1 MMKTSKWV
9 PVARIAIVLFLIVLF
24 FNAFSLFKEI
34 RRDVIYNNRS
44 YGLAVLNEYF
54 DEGNFYEIYE
64 RTVENRYADD
74 RLSVD
79 VSQYEAFGQYYHN
92 YMMARTHSDNQKYL
106 RRMEEA
112 KKQITWKKI
121 LNVIADLETELP

>member
-1 MMKTSKWV
+1 MKTSKWV

-106 RRMEEA
+106 RRMEDA

>member
-1 MMKTSKWV
+1 MKTSKWV
-9 PVARIAIVLFLIVLF
+9 PVARIAILLFLIVLF

-106 RRMEEA
+106 RRMEDA

>member
-1 MMKTSKWV
+1 MGSCCTDRDRAVS
-9 PVARIAIVLFLIVLF
+9 IVLF

-54 DEGNFYEIYE
+54 DEGNYYEIYE

-106 RRMEEA
+106 SRMEEA

-121 LNVIADLETELP
+121 LNVIANLETELP